1 MTPMS
6 TPTPTSTTSA
16 PALLTTP
23 RDFSNAQALQGGQSY
38 SVEYDALVIA
48 VGCYSA
54 SFGIPG
60 VSSQTGLGVG
70 WPTGGRRCDDMRDG
84 GGE

>member
-1 MTPMS
+1 MS
-6 TPTPTSTTSA
+6 TPSPTSTSTTSS

-60 VSSQTGLGVG
+60 VSRAAGAGGLG
-70 WPTGGRRCDDMRDG
+70 WRREGDG
-84 GGE
+84 SMT